1 MSLLPASAFFF
12 FVVAVVVVD
21 VLCSPFC
28 FANKQKNCLLS
39 FVAFVFKKKMR
50 VKKKRWRNEGSS
62 ERYKKKR
69 R

>member
-28 FANKQKNCLLS
+28 FANKQKNCLLN
-39 FVAFVFKKKMR
+39 FVAFVLKKKC
-50 VKKKRWRNEGSS
+50 V
-62 ERYKKKR
+62 
-69 R
+69 